1 MRDQR
6 GFTLIELM
14 IALVLGVILMTL
26 AVPSF
31 RSTIQNNRATAAA
44 NDILTALNAARS
56 EAIKRGTPMTIC
68 SSSNGSSCAAST
80 DWSTGWIL
88 FSDLNSNGVLD
99 DNGTPPT
106 CQATEDCLIR
116 SWEGLKG
123 NPSFTGTT
131 LARVTYNANGS
142 VTAAGQIVIALPECK
157 GDQKRQISITA
168 TGQASVSSLTCP

>member
-1 MRDQR
+1 MKDQR

-14 IALVLGVILMTL
+14 IALALGVILLTL

-44 NDILTALNAARS
+44 NDILTALNTARS

-68 SSSNGSSCAAST
+68 SSGNGSSCAGST

-88 FSDLNSNGVLD
+88 FTDLNSNGTLD

-123 NPSFTGTT
+123 RPSIPGTT
-131 LARVTYNANGS
+131 SSGVTYNPNGS
-142 VTAAGQIVIALPECK
+142 VTTAGQIDIALPECK
-157 GDQKRQISITA
+157 GDQKRQISITI
-168 TGQASVSSLTCP
+168 TGQASVQSQTCP